1 MNCRQLMTHEPA
13 FCVPQDTVVTAAMV
27 MKGQNVGS
35 VPVISDRN
43 SGHVIGII
51 TDRDIAVRV
60 VAEQREYYHTHVGDV
75 MSKDVVTCKMDD
87 DYEEVIAAMKE
98 NQIHRIPV
106 VDASKRLVGIIALAD
121 VARTHEPRTVGETVE
136 EISQPSD
143 ARERESTA
151 NYTKTSLLVAGGIGL
166 GAGLIYLLD
175 PRWARRARETVNNAA
190 ESLRETVG
198 HISSSGKKDST
209 EDAKQ

>member
-87 DYEEVIAAMKE
+87 DYDEVIAAMKE

-106 VDASKRLVGIIALAD
+106 VDSAKRLVGIIALAD

-143 ARERESTA
+143 ARERESTG

-175 PRWARRARETVNNAA
+175 PRWARRAREAVA
-190 ESLRETVG
+190 
-198 HISSSGKKDST
+198 SSAGKQDST

>member
-1 MNCRQLMTHEPA
+1 MI
-13 FCVPQDTVVTAAMV
+13 

-51 TDRDIAVRV
+51 TDRDIALRV

-87 DYEEVIAAMKE
+87 DYDEVIAAMKE

-106 VDASKRLVGIIALAD
+106 VDSTKRLVGIIALAD
-121 VARTHEPRTVGETVE
+121 VAREAKPKTVGETVE
-136 EISQPSD
+136 EISQRSGE
-143 ARERESTA
+143 RERESSA
-151 NYTKTSLLVAGGIGL
+151 NYTKTSLMVAGGIGL

-175 PRWARRARETVNNAA
+175 PRWARRARETVANAA
-190 ESLRETVG
+190 
-198 HISSSGKKDST
+198 GKEDST
-209 EDAKQ
+209 